1 MARGYIKF
9 GESRPCMCRCSYSG
23 PKAKFL
29 CEDCLHVC
37 KAPHDGHPLC
47 PAGHG
52 PMRYMGD
59 KWRPA
64 KKGKRTVPPDQNRN
78 PWSMSDG
85 ELLLEKLEKQ
95 VADLAGRRVG

>member
-1 MARGYIKF
+1 
-9 GESRPCMCRCSYSG
+9 
-23 PKAKFL
+23 
-29 CEDCLHVC
+29 
-37 KAPHDGHPLC
+37 
-47 PAGHG
+47 
-52 PMRYMGD
+52 MRYMGD